1 MADLRDLK
9 QAMSDLKED
18 QVYALVK
25 EKLEAGIP
33 ATEILAGCREGL
45 AELGKRFEN
54 GECYIPELMFGGVI
68 MKKVVGELS
77 PMLEETETPEGK
89 AATIVIGT
97 VHRDIHDIGKDI
109 VVLMLRGSG
118 FNVIDLG
125 VNVSPDKFLEAVKEN
140 NASVVGMSV
149 FLTTCCRFIG
159 ETVEAFKE
167 ANLRDNVSIM
177 IGGAAASDM
186 VSERTGCDFY
196 GETAVDAVAYATK
209 VTKAA

>member
-1 MADLRDLK
+1 MADLRDLR

-25 EKLEAGIP
+25 EKLEAGVP
-33 ATEILAGCREGL
+33 ATEILAECREGL

-68 MKKVVGELS
+68 MKKVVGDLS
-77 PMLEETETPEGK
+77 PMLEETESPEAK

-125 VNVSPDKFLEAVKEN
+125 VDVSPQKFVQAVKEN
-140 NASVVGMSV
+140 HASVVGMSV
-149 FLTTCCRFIG
+149 FLTTCCKFIG
-159 ETVEAFKE
+159 ETVDAIKE
-167 ANLRDNVSIM
+167 ANLRDKVSVM
-177 IGGAAASDM
+177 IGGAAASNM

-209 VTKAA
+209 MTKAA

>member
-9 QAMSDLKED
+9 EAMSDLKEA

-25 EKLEAGIP
+25 EKLGAGVS
-33 ATEILAGCREGL
+33 ATEILAQCREGL
-45 AELGKRFEN
+45 AELGKRFEKA
-54 GECYIPELMFGGVI
+54 ECYIPELMYGGVI
-68 MKKVVGELS
+68 MKKVVGDLS
-77 PMLEETETPEGK
+77 PMLEETESHETK
-89 AATIVIGT
+89 AATVVMGT

-125 VNVSPDKFLEAVKEN
+125 VDVSPQKFVQAVKEN
-140 NASVVGMSV
+140 DASVVGMSV
-149 FLTTCCRFIG
+149 FLTTCCKFIS
-159 ETVEAFKE
+159 ETVDAIKE
-167 ANLRDNVSIM
+167 ARLRNKVSIM

-196 GETAVDAVAYATK
+196 GETAVNAVAYATK